1 MVRLVATI
9 SSIILVVGGILP
21 WFQSGVALD
30 LNLDHVLANY
40 IILSGLFILIISVIN
55 QMRKELSS
63 GSVYIVVAI
72 SCLIV
77 TLLHFIDIGKQVD
90 IPLNEKE
97 EILSSES
104 NRISF
109 LISTLLILTGSL
121 GSLLSGFVI
130 YKREDKT
137 NRLQGKVAMFI
148 ANRIAFNRQRSFSRF
163 IIRLSI
169 IATMI
174 SVAVMIVTLAFT
186 NGFQETVSQKIFS
199 FWGHVR
205 VQYKQPLKSTIAE
218 EEQIEKNDTVVQFIR
233 QNPDVVSI
241 HPFATKYAILKTK
254 DEMDGVLMKG
264 LDSSYDFGHIQRFLK
279 YGRWLHFN
287 DTTYSREIIISTYLA
302 NELKLKL
309 DDKIV
314 VYFIRPDGSLRPDK
328 LSIVGIYK
336 TGIEDYDK
344 TFAIG
349 DLKLIQRLNG
359 WQPNEIGGYE
369 IFLKDYHKM
378 EKVSDDIYY
387 TIEKFPSTWDTKTT
401 RDLYPNIFDWLSMQD
416 VTRNVLIG
424 FMGAVAIINLIT
436 CLIILVLER
445 IRMVGVLKALG
456 ARNWTIQKIFLR
468 HSTLITMIGII
479 LGAVFGLGL
488 CWLQQS
494 TGFIKLNEEAYYMTE
509 AAVKVVWWQVALI
522 CGCTLVICFLVLM
535 IPSIIVRKVRP
546 VKAIQFR

>member
-1 MVRLVATI
+1 LRVA
-9 SSIILVVGGILP
+9 
-21 WFQSGVALD
+21 
-30 LNLDHVLANY
+30 N
-40 IILSGLFILIISVIN
+40 
-55 QMRKELSS
+55 
-63 GSVYIVVAI
+63 
-72 SCLIV
+72 
-77 TLLHFIDIGKQVD
+77 
-90 IPLNEKE
+90 
-97 EILSSES
+97 
-104 NRISF
+104 
-109 LISTLLILTGSL
+109 
-121 GSLLSGFVI
+121 
-130 YKREDKT
+130 
-137 NRLQGKVAMFI
+137 FI

-163 IIRLSI
+163 IIRLSVV
-169 IATMI
+169 ATTI

-218 EEQIEKNDTVVQFIR
+218 EEQIQKNDTVVQLIR
-233 QNPDVVSI
+233 QNPNVVSI

-254 DEMDGVLMKG
+254 DEMEGVLMKG
-264 LDSSYDFGHIQRFLK
+264 LDSSYNFDHIRRFLK
-279 YGRWLHFN
+279 QGRWLDFN
-287 DTTYSREIIISTYLA
+287 DTTYSREIIISSYTA
-302 NELKLKL
+302 NELKLNL
-309 DDKIV
+309 NDKIV
-314 VYFIRPDGSLRPDK
+314 IYFIRPDGSLRPDK

-359 WQPNEIGGYE
+359 WQADEIGGYE
-369 IFLKDYHKM
+369 IFLRDYHQM
-378 EKVSDDIYY
+378 QNVSDDIYY
-387 TIEKFPSTWDTKTT
+387 NIEKFPSSWDTKTT
-401 RDLYPNIFDWLSMQD
+401 RDLYPNIFDWLAMQD

-424 FMGAVAIINLIT
+424 FMVAVAVINLIT

-456 ARNWTIQKIFLR
+456 ARNWTVQKIFLQ
-468 HSTLITMIGII
+468 HSTLITLAGII
-479 LGAVFGLGL
+479 LGAAFGLGL

-509 AAVKVVWWQVALI
+509 AAVKIVWWQIALI
-522 CGCTLVICFLVLM
+522 CACTLLVCFLVLM

>member
-1 MVRLVATI
+1 MRVA
-9 SSIILVVGGILP
+9 S
-21 WFQSGVALD
+21 
-30 LNLDHVLANY
+30 
-40 IILSGLFILIISVIN
+40 
-55 QMRKELSS
+55 
-63 GSVYIVVAI
+63 
-72 SCLIV
+72 
-77 TLLHFIDIGKQVD
+77 
-90 IPLNEKE
+90 
-97 EILSSES
+97 
-104 NRISF
+104 
-109 LISTLLILTGSL
+109 
-121 GSLLSGFVI
+121 
-130 YKREDKT
+130 
-137 NRLQGKVAMFI
+137 FI

-163 IIRLSI
+163 IIRLSVV
-169 IATMI
+169 ATTI

-218 EEQIEKNDTVVQFIR
+218 EEQIEKNDTVVQLIR
-233 QNPDVVSI
+233 QNPNVISI

-264 LDSSYDFGHIQRFLK
+264 LDSSYDFAHIKRFLK
-279 YGRWLHFN
+279 QGRWLKFN
-287 DTTYSREIIISTYLA
+287 DTTYSREIIVSSYTA
-302 NELKLKL
+302 NELNLNL
-309 DDKIV
+309 NDKV
-314 VYFIRPDGSLRPDK
+314 VIYFIRPDGSLRPDK

-349 DLKLIQRLNG
+349 DLKLLQRLNG
-359 WQPNEIGGYE
+359 WQTNEIGGYE
-369 IFLKDYHKM
+369 IFLKDYHQM

-387 TIEKFPSTWDTKTT
+387 NIEKFPSTWDTKTV
-401 RDLYPNIFDWLSMQD
+401 RDLYPNIFDWLAMQD

-424 FMGAVAIINLIT
+424 FMVAVAVINLIT

-456 ARNWTIQKIFLR
+456 ARNWTVQKIFLQ
-468 HSTLITMIGII
+468 HSTLITIAGII

-509 AAVKVVWWQVALI
+509 AAVKIVWWQIALI

-535 IPSIIVRKVRP
+535 IPSFIVRRVRP